1 MAKKNKVPASQS
13 KDLINLLG
21 SAFDS
26 SDIAKVLVSPNKSV
40 SRDQSQDK
48 QKKKKA
54 TYSIRARLLKS
65 GRGIN
70 PVTEIY
76 DWPTHLSERD
86 LKTLLRRLKKELS
99 VGGTLKSKTIELQGD
114 QLERASK
121 LLANENF
128 KLVKSGG

>member
-1 MAKKNKVPASQS
+1 MAKRNKVPTSQS
-13 KDLINLLG
+13 KDLINSLG
-21 SAFDS
+21 SVFDS
-26 SDIAKVLVSPNKSV
+26 SDIAKIQVSPNKSV
-40 SRDQSQDK
+40 YRDQPQAK
-48 QKKKKA
+48 QKKKIA

-86 LKTLLRRLKKELS
+86 LKTLLRRLKKVLS

-121 LLANENF
+121 LLADENF